1 MANTKKAPEK
11 KAPEKKTNTKKPR
24 GRVITHPGA
33 SKTLPKSFYS
43 PATGTAKSKKGVPD
57 D

>member
-1 MANTKKAPEK
+1 MASTKKTPEK
-11 KAPEKKTNTKKPR
+11 KNGAKKSR

-43 PATGTAKSKKGVPD
+43 PASSAAKNKKDIPD

>member
-1 MANTKKAPEK
+1 MASTKKAPEK
-11 KAPEKKTNTKKPR
+11 KANTKKPR

-43 PATGTAKSKKGVPD
+43 PATGAAKSKKGIPD

>member
-1 MANTKKAPEK
+1 MASTKKAPEK
-11 KAPEKKTNTKKPR
+11 KSNTKKPR

-43 PATGTAKSKKGVPD
+43 PASGAAKGKKAIPD

>member
-1 MANTKKAPEK
+1 MASTKKVPEK
-11 KAPEKKTNTKKPR
+11 KNSTKKPR

-43 PATGTAKSKKGVPD
+43 PASGAAKSKKGTPD

>member
-1 MANTKKAPEK
+1 MASTK
-11 KAPEKKTNTKKPR
+11 KAPEKKTNAKKPR
-24 GRVITHPGA
+24 GRVITHPRA

-43 PATGTAKSKKGVPD
+43 PATGAAKSKKGIPD

>member
-11 KAPEKKTNTKKPR
+11 KNDAKKPR

-43 PATGTAKSKKGVPD
+43 PATGTAKSKKGIPD